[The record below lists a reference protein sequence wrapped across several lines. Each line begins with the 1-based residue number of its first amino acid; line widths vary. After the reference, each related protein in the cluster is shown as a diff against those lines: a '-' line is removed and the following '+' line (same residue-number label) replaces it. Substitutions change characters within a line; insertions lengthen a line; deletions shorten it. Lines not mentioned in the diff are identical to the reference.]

1 MRGLDSALTGAGRID
16 VRQDN
21 AHEPCAPE
29 VSLVIP
35 TRNESGNVRALL
47 ERVRSALAGRSVEV
61 LFVDDSDDDTP
72 AAIERAT
79 RPGERVVLLHRLPAD
94 RTGGLGGAVVEGIR
108 NATAPWVC
116 VMDGDL
122 QHPPEVVADLMQRAR
137 LDDVDLVI
145 ASRFCEGGGV
155 GEFGRARGLLSK
167 ASTLTAAG
175 LFRRDLAAVTD
186 PMSGFFLVRRSAVA
200 LDHLRPT
207 GFKILLEI
215 LVRSNGLRVA
225 ETPFEFASR
234 HAGDSKANTAEG
246 MRYLRQL
253 WRLRLASLTARFG
266 RFGAVGLTGLV
277 VNTALLALLVGGV
290 GIGYIAAAL
299 LATQGSTIWN
309 FLLTDRF
316 VFRGRSMRRS
326 TGARFALF
334 LGVNNSALLV
344 RIPLLWILTS
354 ELGVHYLAANVFS
367 LVSLTIL
374 RFGLSDGWIWASRSS
389 ATTLHTYD
397 LHGVITVASDATLP
411 ELERFRVHVDIPEP
425 TIRVRIGR
433 VQPRAASAEP
443 FIDGNFV
450 SYVEKFGRV
459 GFGAEIVM
467 GEQQVDVLASP
478 LLRHSPHVLYT
489 NVVEPILR
497 WSFVERG
504 YALIHAACLAT
515 DGQAVL
521 ITARTDTG
529 KTTTALKTLD
539 APIDSVPFAFVS
551 DDLTLISPDGMI
563 MSYPKPLTIS
573 RHTLSSVKTPL
584 LSRPERFALVFQS
597 RLHSK
602 SGRLFG
608 MLIAKTGMP
617 AATMNALV
625 QLLVPPPKYQVD
637 RLVPGVQIA
646 SEAEPA
652 ALAIIQRE
660 GDAFERLDPEEALEI
675 LMSNCDDAYGFPPYP
690 VIEHFFHSRGGT
702 DLKCAERAIVRHALA
717 GIPATLLK
725 SPTRDWYRML
735 PQVVEEGVSARIFER
750 EQVELRLAAPRGE
763 GRMVLGDADVQAA
776 GG

>member
-1 MRGLDSALTGAGRID
+1 MRASDSALDGAARTD
-16 VRQDN
+16 VRQLT
-21 AHEPCAPE
+21 APPPRALQI
-29 VSLVIP
+29 SLVIP
-35 TRNESGNVRALL
+35 TRNEADNVVALL
-47 ERVRSALAGRSVEV
+47 ERVRSALAGHAIEI

-72 AAIERAT
+72 AAVELAT
-79 RPGERVVLLHRLPAD
+79 RPGERIVLLHRAPGD
-94 RTGGLGGAVVEGIR
+94 RAGGLGGAVVEGIR
-108 NATAPWVC
+108 NANAPWVC

-122 QHPPEVVADLMQRAR
+122 QHPPEVVAELLRRASH
-137 LDDVDLVI
+137 DDVDVVI
-145 ASRFCEGGGV
+145 ASRFCDGGDV
-155 GEFGRARGLLSK
+155 GEFGRARGLISK
-167 ASTLTAAG
+167 LSTLTATG
-175 LFRRDLAAVTD
+175 LFRGQLAAVTD

-200 LDHLRPT
+200 LEQLRPT

-234 HAGDSKANTAEG
+234 HSGDSKANTAEG
-246 MRYLRQL
+246 MRYMRQL

-277 VNTALLALLVGGV
+277 VNTALLALLVGGL
-290 GIGYIAAAL
+290 GTGYILGAL

-326 TGARFALF
+326 AAARFALF
-334 LGVNNSALLV
+334 AGINNSALLV
-344 RIPLLWILTS
+344 RIPLLWVLAT
-354 ELGVHYLAANVFS
+354 ELGVNYLAANVFS
-367 LVSLTIL
+367 LVSLTML
-374 RFGLSDGWIWASRSS
+374 RFGLSDGWIWASRTS

-411 ELERFRVHVDIPEP
+411 ELERFRVHVDIPDP
-425 TIRVRIGR
+425 TIRVRIGK
-433 VQPRAASAEP
+433 VAPRAASAEP
-443 FIDGNFV
+443 FIDGDFV
-450 SYVEKFGRV
+450 SYVEKLGRV
-459 GFGAEIVM
+459 GFGAEIEM
-467 GEQQVDVLASP
+467 GPEHVDVLASP

-539 APIDSVPFAFVS
+539 KPLDSQTFAFVS

-584 LSRPERFALVFQS
+584 LSRGERLALVFQS

-608 MLIAKTGMP
+608 MLIAKTGLP

-690 VIEHFFHSRGGT
+690 VIEHFFHSRGDS
-702 DLKCAERAIVRHALA
+702 DLKCIERAIVRRALA

-725 SPTRDWYRML
+725 SPTRDWYLML
-735 PQVVEEGVSARIFER
+735 PQVVEEGVTARTIER
-750 EQVELRLAAPRGE
+750 EQTIAGQARQFGAR
-763 GRMVLGDADVQAA
+763 RMALGDVDIQAA